1 MEEVQVRFFVPESC
15 IGRLVGKGGSSIS
28 LVRENTKVR
37 VQVASDDKP
46 NASGDSPEGMRE
58 VSLTGAPGPVQL
70 AAQLLLS
77 FGLADRSSPTSGGVY
92 ALPIQMAAHV
102 PKNVDKL
109 LSQDLTRVTVQDSVE
124 TPLGGHV
131 VTFEGL
137 PHLAMMVITA
147 LGAVSP
153 LVPAEALPD
162 GPRRANGVKPS
173 GPAPKFAAAVPK
185 APSPK
190 PEAAPTRTGD
200 QQETIPLSRVTVG
213 RVIGKGGNGLR
224 LIREASNCHLEV
236 SSEAG
241 VATITGSG
249 ASVATAKCLVHMKAA
264 EPYPGADNGSYM
276 FEFYVP
282 QSLAGWIIG
291 KGGETLRVC
300 REEYHASVQILPQG
314 TTSDPAFRPIPAH
327 VRFVS
332 VTASTIEQV
341 RLCLDYLV
349 EEIHKNLTKL
359 N

>member
-1 MEEVQVRFFVPESC
+1 MEEVQVRFFIPESC

-46 NASGDSPEGMRE
+46 DVSGDSPHGMRE
-58 VSLTGAPGPVQL
+58 VSLAGSPASVQL
-70 AAQLLLS
+70 AAQLLMS
-77 FGLADRSSPTSGGVY
+77 FGFADRSAPTAGGVY
-92 ALPIQMAAHV
+92 SVPVQMAAHV
-102 PKNVDKL
+102 PRDVDKL
-109 LSQDLTRVTVQDSVE
+109 LAQDLTRVSVQSCVE
-124 TPLGGHV
+124 TSMGGQI
-131 VTFEGL
+131 VTFEAL

-153 LVPAEALPD
+153 IVPAESLPD
-162 GPRRANGVKPS
+162 GPRRSNGVKPQA
-173 GPAPKFAAAVPK
+173 PATKIAASVPR

-190 PEAAPTRTGD
+190 PAAAQTRAGD

-213 RVIGKGGNGLR
+213 RVIGKGGTGLR

-264 EPYPGADNGSYM
+264 EPYPGSENGSFM

-300 REEYHASVQILPQG
+300 REDYNASVQILPQG
-314 TTSDPAFRPIPAH
+314 TTSDPAYRPIPAH

-349 EEIHKNLTKL
+349 EEIHRNLTKAK
-359 N
+359 